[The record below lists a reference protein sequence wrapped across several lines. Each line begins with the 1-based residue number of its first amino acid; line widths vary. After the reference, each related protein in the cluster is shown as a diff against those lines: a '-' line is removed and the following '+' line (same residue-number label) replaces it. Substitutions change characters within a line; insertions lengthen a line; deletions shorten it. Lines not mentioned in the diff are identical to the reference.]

1 MDMEEEKIHWFA
13 FVFGIT
19 YTQAK
24 KIIENGKK
32 KRSKKGEKEC

>member
-19 YTQAK
+19 YTQARK
-24 KIIENGKK
+24 
-32 KRSKKGEKEC
+32 EKNNAN